1 MFCEKCGKELPADA
15 RFCEHCGNPVTREE
29 SLLDR
34 AKRQDQAALAEIYEQ
49 TSGAVYRVLKVLIKN
64 DEDTVQDLLQDTY
77 VKAFTRL
84 DQLQDESKLLPWLKT
99 IANNSA
105 KDWLKKCK
113 PVLFTAMAGNE
124 GNEETEDLSFEE
136 NIETDRIDENPE
148 LAMDEKEVRRLVME
162 ILNQLPEDQRVVLGM
177 FYYEDMSVKE
187 IASILEVSDNT
198 VKSRLNYGRKKVK
211 ELVLDLEKKGT
222 KLYNVA
228 PFTFFVYLLYRL
240 GKSTSVEAAELDILQ
255 TALHTALQRTAA
267 QEIYKKAGHTA
278 QEAAGQTVQNH
289 AENMTSQAA
298 THTASTGAGNGAS
311 EAASTVHHASQA
323 ASAASKAA
331 GAAAGTAAR
340 HAGLKV
346 AAVILAGVVGGGGI
360 TYGVVKNADKIP
372 VIQNIAEDNEGPS
385 VKVAEKPEE
394 EENTEEPA
402 DTEEEKEDT
411 EDAEDTE
418 DKAETETPKTD
429 EEIYKEFYE
438 EYVRNENLQVID
450 NNSQLEYHPYEGA
463 YQQDLMLGCHMEDF
477 GGDGRQ
483 ELLLLRTKEENWEYD
498 VTPPDPEVNRVL
510 VLELYGIED
519 QEVFQRQT
527 LKMPGS
533 ALNEIVSYVK
543 EQIGMERIGTD
554 FYLCRY
560 GMYHGSAGPGSHYN
574 TIVKVTD
581 NELQMTH
588 KLYYV
593 SSGNYAMNGACEVD
607 GTSYFTGNADTD
619 ENFINSV
626 IQQYNIS
633 AYQDVSLPFLFNLN
647 REEITAQEMN
657 DTFVVDNCF
666 TTPEQTAQ
674 VEAASRSGQVDN
686 TVYYYTSQINTQ
698 EMTIDGN
705 SYGKAVISGVEYN
718 GDNITFDWSYHKVTD
733 ADSDEYYQNS
743 SFVPREKTT
752 FQIIPETKYYTA
764 EFDTSTEQ
772 TTYDYYNRDEFLPL
786 KFNGLQLHMKVQN
799 GKILSM
805 YKTS

>member
-124 GNEETEDLSFEE
+124 GNEETEALSFEE
-136 NIETDRIDENPE
+136 NIEADRIDENPE

-240 GKSTSVEAAELDILQ
+240 GKSTSVEAAELDTLQ

-267 QEIYKKAGHTA
+267 T
-278 QEAAGQTVQNH
+278 T
-289 AENMTSQAA
+289 
-298 THTASTGAGNGAS
+298 STGAGSGAS

-331 GAAAGTAAR
+331 GAAAGSAAR

-346 AAVILAGVVGGGGI
+346 VAVILAGVVGGGGI

-372 VIQNIAEDNEGPS
+372 VIQNFVEENDAPV
-385 VKVAEKPEE
+385 VKVAEKPK
-394 EENTEEPA
+394 
-402 DTEEEKEDT
+402 EEEKTESIEEPEVEVTEPAEEKPVDHTPVKTENNEKEDIIPT
-411 EDAEDTE
+411 DVIQEGTYGDNVHWYLGADGTLAVTGEGEIADVA
-418 DKAETETPKTD
+418 DMSSDSTPW
-429 EEIYKEFYE
+429 Y
-438 EYVRNENLQVID
+438 
-450 NNSQLEYHPYEGA
+450 A
-463 YQQDLMLGCHMEDF
+463 YQAQIRKIAI
-477 GGDGRQ
+477 GDGITRIGKG
-483 ELLLLRTKEENWEYD
+483 TFA
-498 VTPPDPEVNRVL
+498 
-510 VLELYGIED
+510 G
-519 QEVFQRQT
+519 
-527 LKMPGS
+527 MG
-533 ALNEIVSYVK
+533 YVK
-543 EQIGMERIGTD
+543 EITMADSVKEIGQSAFSGVMPRTADPGVQRTITLSQSLEKIDEYAFTESNLAEVNIPDSVREIGYAAFRRCYDLKSVTIGENSKLESIGNLAFED
-554 FYLCRY
+554 CTLDSGTINIPSTVKTIKSVAFGNGHFADQVVFSEQLQELGLRAFGY
-560 GMYHGSAGPGSHYN
+560 GSTGMN
-574 TIVKVTD
+574 KVF
-581 NELQMTH
+581 
-588 KLYYV
+588 
-593 SSGNYAMNGACEVD
+593 
-607 GTSYFTGNADTD
+607 FTGDAPVISDDTIAK
-619 ENFINSV
+619 N
-626 IQQYNIS
+626 
-633 AYQDVSLPFLFNLN
+633 PG
-647 REEITAQEMN
+647 
-657 DTFVVDNCF
+657 DTVFPDTTTMIYYPKDNPTWNNYDFTKLMKVVQA
-666 TTPEQTAQ
+666 T
-674 VEAASRSGQVDN
+674 GVDKKDM
-686 TVYYYTSQINTQ
+686 QHF
-698 EMTIDGN
+698 IDGE
-705 SYGKAVISGVEYN
+705 VE
-718 GDNITFDWSYHKVTD
+718 
-733 ADSDEYYQNS
+733 
-743 SFVPREKTT
+743 
-752 FQIIPETKYYTA
+752 
-764 EFDTSTEQ
+764 
-772 TTYDYYNRDEFLPL
+772 
-786 KFNGLQLHMKVQN
+786 
-799 GKILSM
+799 
-805 YKTS
+805 

>member
-124 GNEETEDLSFEE
+124 GNEETEALSFEE
-136 NIETDRIDENPE
+136 NIEADRIDESPE

-240 GKSTSVEAAELDILQ
+240 GKSTSVEAAELDTLQ

-267 QEIYKKAGHTA
+267 T
-278 QEAAGQTVQNH
+278 T
-289 AENMTSQAA
+289 
-298 THTASTGAGNGAS
+298 STGAGSGAS

-331 GAAAGTAAR
+331 GAAAGSAAR

-346 AAVILAGVVGGGGI
+346 AAVILAGVVGGGGV

-372 VIQNIAEDNEGPS
+372 VIQNFVEEKDAPV
-385 VKVAEKPEE
+385 VKVVEKPKEKE
-394 EENTEEPA
+394 KTESTEEPEA
-402 DTEEEKEDT
+402 EVTEPAEEKPVDHTSVKTESNEKENIIPEDVIQEGT
-411 EDAEDTE
+411 YGDNVHWYLGADGTLAVTGEGEIADVADMSS
-418 DKAETETPKTD
+418 DSTPW
-429 EEIYKEFYE
+429 Y
-438 EYVRNENLQVID
+438 
-450 NNSQLEYHPYEGA
+450 A
-463 YQQDLMLGCHMEDF
+463 YQAQIRKIAI
-477 GGDGRQ
+477 GDGITRIGKG
-483 ELLLLRTKEENWEYD
+483 TFA
-498 VTPPDPEVNRVL
+498 
-510 VLELYGIED
+510 G
-519 QEVFQRQT
+519 
-527 LKMPGS
+527 MG
-533 ALNEIVSYVK
+533 YVK
-543 EQIGMERIGTD
+543 EITMADSVKEIGQSAFSGVMPRTADPGVQRTITLSQSLEKIDEYAFTESNLAEVNIPDSVREIGYAAFRRCYDLKSVTIGENSKLESIGNLAFED
-554 FYLCRY
+554 CTLDAGIIYIPSTVKTIKSVAFGNGHFADQVVFSEQLQELGLCAFGY
-560 GMYHGSAGPGSHYN
+560 GSTGMN
-574 TIVKVTD
+574 KVF
-581 NELQMTH
+581 
-588 KLYYV
+588 
-593 SSGNYAMNGACEVD
+593 
-607 GTSYFTGNADTD
+607 FTGDAPVISDDTIAK
-619 ENFINSV
+619 N
-626 IQQYNIS
+626 
-633 AYQDVSLPFLFNLN
+633 PG
-647 REEITAQEMN
+647 
-657 DTFVVDNCF
+657 DTVFPDTTTMIYYPKDNPTWNNYDFTKLMKVVH
-666 TTPEQTAQ
+666 
-674 VEAASRSGQVDN
+674 ASGVDKKDM
-686 TVYYYTSQINTQ
+686 QHF
-698 EMTIDGN
+698 IDGE
-705 SYGKAVISGVEYN
+705 VE
-718 GDNITFDWSYHKVTD
+718 
-733 ADSDEYYQNS
+733 
-743 SFVPREKTT
+743 
-752 FQIIPETKYYTA
+752 
-764 EFDTSTEQ
+764 
-772 TTYDYYNRDEFLPL
+772 
-786 KFNGLQLHMKVQN
+786 
-799 GKILSM
+799 
-805 YKTS
+805 

>member
-124 GNEETEDLSFEE
+124 GNEETEALSFEE
-136 NIETDRIDENPE
+136 NIEADRIDENPE

-240 GKSTSVEAAELDILQ
+240 GKSTSVEAAELDTLQ
-255 TALHTALQRTAA
+255 TALHTALQR
-267 QEIYKKAGHTA
+267 
-278 QEAAGQTVQNH
+278 N
-289 AENMTSQAA
+289 AA
-298 THTASTGAGNGAS
+298 TTSTGAGSGAS

-346 AAVILAGVVGGGGI
+346 AAVILAGVVGGGGV

-372 VIQNIAEDNEGPS
+372 VIQNFVEENDAPV
-385 VKVAEKPEE
+385 VKVAEKPK
-394 EENTEEPA
+394 
-402 DTEEEKEDT
+402 EEEKT
-411 EDAEDTE
+411 ESIEE
-418 DKAETETPKTD
+418 PETEVTEPAEEKPVDHTPVKTENNEKED
-429 EEIYKEFYE
+429 IIPTDVIQEGTYGDNVHWYLGADGTLAVTGEGEIADVADMSSDYTPWY
-438 EYVRNENLQVID
+438 
-450 NNSQLEYHPYEGA
+450 A
-463 YQQDLMLGCHMEDF
+463 YQAQIRKIAI
-477 GGDGRQ
+477 GDGITRIG
-483 ELLLLRTKEENWEYD
+483 RGTFA
-498 VTPPDPEVNRVL
+498 
-510 VLELYGIED
+510 G
-519 QEVFQRQT
+519 
-527 LKMPGS
+527 MG
-533 ALNEIVSYVK
+533 YVK
-543 EQIGMERIGTD
+543 EITMADSVKEIGESAFSGFMPRTADPGVQRTVTLSQSLEKIDDYAFTESNLVAVEIPDSVREIGFAAFRRCYDLKSVTIGENSKLESIGNLAFED
-554 FYLCRY
+554 STLDSGTINIPSTVKTIKSVAFGNGHFADQVVFSEQLQELGMCAFGY
-560 GMYHGSAGPGSHYN
+560 GSTGMN
-574 TIVKVTD
+574 KVF
-581 NELQMTH
+581 
-588 KLYYV
+588 
-593 SSGNYAMNGACEVD
+593 
-607 GTSYFTGNADTD
+607 FTGDAPVISDDTIAK
-619 ENFINSV
+619 N
-626 IQQYNIS
+626 
-633 AYQDVSLPFLFNLN
+633 PG
-647 REEITAQEMN
+647 
-657 DTFVVDNCF
+657 DTVFPDTTTMIYYPKDNPTWNNYDFTKLMKVVQA
-666 TTPEQTAQ
+666 T
-674 VEAASRSGQVDN
+674 GVDKKDM
-686 TVYYYTSQINTQ
+686 QHF
-698 EMTIDGN
+698 IDGE
-705 SYGKAVISGVEYN
+705 VE
-718 GDNITFDWSYHKVTD
+718 
-733 ADSDEYYQNS
+733 
-743 SFVPREKTT
+743 
-752 FQIIPETKYYTA
+752 
-764 EFDTSTEQ
+764 
-772 TTYDYYNRDEFLPL
+772 
-786 KFNGLQLHMKVQN
+786 
-799 GKILSM
+799 
-805 YKTS
+805 

>member
-124 GNEETEDLSFEE
+124 GNEETEALSFEE
-136 NIETDRIDENPE
+136 NIEADRIDENPE

-240 GKSTSVEAAELDILQ
+240 GKSTSVEAAELDTLQ

-267 QEIYKKAGHTA
+267 T
-278 QEAAGQTVQNH
+278 T
-289 AENMTSQAA
+289 
-298 THTASTGAGNGAS
+298 STGAGSGAS

-331 GAAAGTAAR
+331 GAAAGSAAR

-346 AAVILAGVVGGGGI
+346 AAVILAGVVGGGGV

-372 VIQNIAEDNEGPS
+372 VIQNFVEEKDAPV
-385 VKVAEKPEE
+385 VKVVEKPKEKE
-394 EENTEEPA
+394 KTESTEEPEA
-402 DTEEEKEDT
+402 EVTEPAEEKPVDHTSVKTESNEKENIIPEDVIQEGT
-411 EDAEDTE
+411 YGDNVHWYLGADGTLAVTGEGEIADVADMSS
-418 DKAETETPKTD
+418 DSTPW
-429 EEIYKEFYE
+429 Y
-438 EYVRNENLQVID
+438 
-450 NNSQLEYHPYEGA
+450 A
-463 YQQDLMLGCHMEDF
+463 YQAQIRKIAI
-477 GGDGRQ
+477 GDGITRIGKG
-483 ELLLLRTKEENWEYD
+483 TFA
-498 VTPPDPEVNRVL
+498 
-510 VLELYGIED
+510 G
-519 QEVFQRQT
+519 
-527 LKMPGS
+527 MG
-533 ALNEIVSYVK
+533 YVK
-543 EQIGMERIGTD
+543 EITMADSVKEIGQSAFSGVMPRTADPGVQRTITLSQSLEKIDEYAFTESNLAEVNIPDSVREIGYAAFRRCYDLKSVTIGENSKLESIGNLAFED
-554 FYLCRY
+554 CTLDAGIIYIPSTVKTIKSVAFGNGHFADQVVFSEQLQELGLCAFGY
-560 GMYHGSAGPGSHYN
+560 GSTGMN
-574 TIVKVTD
+574 KVF
-581 NELQMTH
+581 
-588 KLYYV
+588 
-593 SSGNYAMNGACEVD
+593 
-607 GTSYFTGNADTD
+607 FTGDAPVISDDTIAK
-619 ENFINSV
+619 N
-626 IQQYNIS
+626 
-633 AYQDVSLPFLFNLN
+633 PG
-647 REEITAQEMN
+647 
-657 DTFVVDNCF
+657 DTVFPDTTTMIYYPKDNPTWNNYDFTKLMKVVH
-666 TTPEQTAQ
+666 
-674 VEAASRSGQVDN
+674 ASGVDKKDM
-686 TVYYYTSQINTQ
+686 QHF
-698 EMTIDGN
+698 IDGE
-705 SYGKAVISGVEYN
+705 VE
-718 GDNITFDWSYHKVTD
+718 
-733 ADSDEYYQNS
+733 
-743 SFVPREKTT
+743 
-752 FQIIPETKYYTA
+752 
-764 EFDTSTEQ
+764 
-772 TTYDYYNRDEFLPL
+772 
-786 KFNGLQLHMKVQN
+786 
-799 GKILSM
+799 
-805 YKTS
+805 

>member
-124 GNEETEDLSFEE
+124 GNEETEALSFEE
-136 NIETDRIDENPE
+136 NIEADRIDENPE

-240 GKSTSVEAAELDILQ
+240 GKSTSVEAAELDTLQ

-267 QEIYKKAGHTA
+267 T
-278 QEAAGQTVQNH
+278 T
-289 AENMTSQAA
+289 
-298 THTASTGAGNGAS
+298 STGAGSGAS

-331 GAAAGTAAR
+331 GTAAGTAAR

-346 AAVILAGVVGGGGI
+346 AAVILAGVVGGGGV

-372 VIQNIAEDNEGPS
+372 VIQNFVEEKDAPV
-385 VKVAEKPEE
+385 VKVVEKPKEKE
-394 EENTEEPA
+394 KTESTEEPEA
-402 DTEEEKEDT
+402 EVTEPAEEKPVDHTSVKTESNEKENIIPEDVIQEGT
-411 EDAEDTE
+411 YGDNVHWYLGADGTLAVTGEGEIADVADMSS
-418 DKAETETPKTD
+418 DSTPW
-429 EEIYKEFYE
+429 Y
-438 EYVRNENLQVID
+438 
-450 NNSQLEYHPYEGA
+450 A
-463 YQQDLMLGCHMEDF
+463 YQAQIRKIAI
-477 GGDGRQ
+477 GDGITRIGKG
-483 ELLLLRTKEENWEYD
+483 TFA
-498 VTPPDPEVNRVL
+498 
-510 VLELYGIED
+510 G
-519 QEVFQRQT
+519 
-527 LKMPGS
+527 MG
-533 ALNEIVSYVK
+533 YVK
-543 EQIGMERIGTD
+543 EITMADSVKEIGQSAFSGVMPRTADPGVQRTITLSQSLEKIDEYAFTESNLAEVNIPDSVREIGYAAFRRCYDLKSVTIGENSKLESIGNLAFED
-554 FYLCRY
+554 CTLDAGIIYIPSTVKTIKSVAFGNGHFADQVVFSEQLQELGLCAFGY
-560 GMYHGSAGPGSHYN
+560 GSTGMN
-574 TIVKVTD
+574 KVF
-581 NELQMTH
+581 
-588 KLYYV
+588 
-593 SSGNYAMNGACEVD
+593 
-607 GTSYFTGNADTD
+607 FTGDAPVISDDTIAK
-619 ENFINSV
+619 N
-626 IQQYNIS
+626 
-633 AYQDVSLPFLFNLN
+633 PG
-647 REEITAQEMN
+647 
-657 DTFVVDNCF
+657 DTVFPDTTTMIYYPKDNPTWNNYDFTKLMKVVH
-666 TTPEQTAQ
+666 
-674 VEAASRSGQVDN
+674 ASGVDKKDM
-686 TVYYYTSQINTQ
+686 QHF
-698 EMTIDGN
+698 IDGE
-705 SYGKAVISGVEYN
+705 VE
-718 GDNITFDWSYHKVTD
+718 
-733 ADSDEYYQNS
+733 
-743 SFVPREKTT
+743 
-752 FQIIPETKYYTA
+752 
-764 EFDTSTEQ
+764 
-772 TTYDYYNRDEFLPL
+772 
-786 KFNGLQLHMKVQN
+786 
-799 GKILSM
+799 
-805 YKTS
+805 

>member
-124 GNEETEDLSFEE
+124 GNEETEALSFEE
-136 NIETDRIDENPE
+136 NIEADRIDENPE

-162 ILNQLPEDQRVVLGM
+162 ILNQLPEDRRVVLGM

-240 GKSTSVEAAELDILQ
+240 GKSTSVEAAELDTLQ

-267 QEIYKKAGHTA
+267 T
-278 QEAAGQTVQNH
+278 T
-289 AENMTSQAA
+289 
-298 THTASTGAGNGAS
+298 STGAGSGAS

-331 GAAAGTAAR
+331 GAAAGSAAR

-346 AAVILAGVVGGGGI
+346 VAVILAGVVGGGGI

-418 DKAETETPKTD
+418 DKAEAETPKTD

-633 AYQDVSLPFLFNLN
+633 AYQDVSLPLLFNLN

-666 TTPEQTAQ
+666 TASEQTAQ
-674 VEAASRSGQVDN
+674 VEAASQSGQVDN

-733 ADSDEYYQNS
+733 ANSDEYYQNS

-752 FQIIPETKYYTA
+752 FQITPETKYYTA
-764 EFDTSTEQ
+764 ELDTSTDQ
-772 TTYDYYNRDEFLPL
+772 TMYNYYNRDEFLPL

-799 GKILSM
+799 GTILSM
-805 YKTS
+805 YETS

>member
-124 GNEETEDLSFEE
+124 GNEETEALSFEE
-136 NIETDRIDENPE
+136 NIEADRIDENPE

-240 GKSTSVEAAELDILQ
+240 GKSTSVEAAELDTLQ

-267 QEIYKKAGHTA
+267 T
-278 QEAAGQTVQNH
+278 T
-289 AENMTSQAA
+289 
-298 THTASTGAGNGAS
+298 STGAGSGAS

-323 ASAASKAA
+323 ASASSKAA
-331 GAAAGTAAR
+331 GAAAGSAAR

-372 VIQNIAEDNEGPS
+372 VIQNFVEENDAPV
-385 VKVAEKPEE
+385 VKVAEKPK
-394 EENTEEPA
+394 
-402 DTEEEKEDT
+402 EEEKTESIEEPEVEVTEPAEEKPVDHTPVKTENNEKEDIIPT
-411 EDAEDTE
+411 DVIQEGTYGDNVHWYLGADGTLAVTGEGEIADVA
-418 DKAETETPKTD
+418 DMSSDSTPW
-429 EEIYKEFYE
+429 Y
-438 EYVRNENLQVID
+438 
-450 NNSQLEYHPYEGA
+450 A
-463 YQQDLMLGCHMEDF
+463 YQAQIRKIAI
-477 GGDGRQ
+477 GDGITRIGKG
-483 ELLLLRTKEENWEYD
+483 TFA
-498 VTPPDPEVNRVL
+498 
-510 VLELYGIED
+510 G
-519 QEVFQRQT
+519 
-527 LKMPGS
+527 MG
-533 ALNEIVSYVK
+533 YVK
-543 EQIGMERIGTD
+543 EITMADSVKEIGQSAFSGVMPRTADPGVQRTITLSQSLEKIDEYAFTESNLAEVNIPDSVREIGYAAFRRCYDLKSVTIGENSKLESIGNLAFED
-554 FYLCRY
+554 CTLDAGIIYIPSTVKTIKSVAFGNGHFADQVVFSEQLQELGLCAFGY
-560 GMYHGSAGPGSHYN
+560 GSTGMN
-574 TIVKVTD
+574 KVF
-581 NELQMTH
+581 
-588 KLYYV
+588 
-593 SSGNYAMNGACEVD
+593 
-607 GTSYFTGNADTD
+607 FTGDAPVISDDTIAK
-619 ENFINSV
+619 N
-626 IQQYNIS
+626 
-633 AYQDVSLPFLFNLN
+633 PG
-647 REEITAQEMN
+647 
-657 DTFVVDNCF
+657 DTVFPDTTTMIYYPKDNPTWNNYDFTKLMKVVQA
-666 TTPEQTAQ
+666 T
-674 VEAASRSGQVDN
+674 GVDKKDM
-686 TVYYYTSQINTQ
+686 QHF
-698 EMTIDGN
+698 IDGE
-705 SYGKAVISGVEYN
+705 VE
-718 GDNITFDWSYHKVTD
+718 
-733 ADSDEYYQNS
+733 
-743 SFVPREKTT
+743 
-752 FQIIPETKYYTA
+752 
-764 EFDTSTEQ
+764 
-772 TTYDYYNRDEFLPL
+772 
-786 KFNGLQLHMKVQN
+786 
-799 GKILSM
+799 
-805 YKTS
+805 

>member
-124 GNEETEDLSFEE
+124 GNEETEALSFEE
-136 NIETDRIDENPE
+136 NIEADRIDESPE

-240 GKSTSVEAAELDILQ
+240 GKSTSVEAAELDTLQ

-267 QEIYKKAGHTA
+267 T
-278 QEAAGQTVQNH
+278 T
-289 AENMTSQAA
+289 
-298 THTASTGAGNGAS
+298 STGAGSGAS

-331 GAAAGTAAR
+331 GTAAGTAAR

-346 AAVILAGVVGGGGI
+346 AAVILAGVVGGGGV

-372 VIQNIAEDNEGPS
+372 VIQNFVEENDAPV
-385 VKVAEKPEE
+385 VKVAEKPKEKE
-394 EENTEEPA
+394 KTESTEEPE
-402 DTEEEKEDT
+402 TEVTEPAEEKPVDHTPVKT
-411 EDAEDTE
+411 ESNEKENIIPADVIQEGTYGDNVHWYLGADGTLAVTGEGEIADVA
-418 DKAETETPKTD
+418 DMSSDSTPW
-429 EEIYKEFYE
+429 Y
-438 EYVRNENLQVID
+438 
-450 NNSQLEYHPYEGA
+450 A
-463 YQQDLMLGCHMEDF
+463 YQAQIRKIAI
-477 GGDGRQ
+477 GD
-483 ELLLLRTKEENWEYD
+483 
-498 VTPPDPEVNRVL
+498 
-510 VLELYGIED
+510 
-519 QEVFQRQT
+519 
-527 LKMPGS
+527 
-533 ALNEIVSYVK
+533 EITRIGKGTFAGMGYVK
-543 EQIGMERIGTD
+543 EITMADSVKEIGQSAFSGVMPRTADPGVQRTITLSQSLEKIDEYAFTESNLAEVNIPDSVREIGYAAFRRCYDLKSVTIGENSKLESIGNLAFED
-554 FYLCRY
+554 CTLDAGIIYIPSTVKTIKSVAFGNGHFADQVVFSEQLQELGLCAFGY
-560 GMYHGSAGPGSHYN
+560 GSTGMN
-574 TIVKVTD
+574 KVF
-581 NELQMTH
+581 
-588 KLYYV
+588 
-593 SSGNYAMNGACEVD
+593 
-607 GTSYFTGNADTD
+607 FTGDAPVISDDTIAK
-619 ENFINSV
+619 N
-626 IQQYNIS
+626 
-633 AYQDVSLPFLFNLN
+633 PG
-647 REEITAQEMN
+647 
-657 DTFVVDNCF
+657 DTVFPDTTTMIYYPKDNPTWNNYDFTKLMKVVH
-666 TTPEQTAQ
+666 
-674 VEAASRSGQVDN
+674 ASGVDKKDM
-686 TVYYYTSQINTQ
+686 QHF
-698 EMTIDGN
+698 IDGE
-705 SYGKAVISGVEYN
+705 VE
-718 GDNITFDWSYHKVTD
+718 
-733 ADSDEYYQNS
+733 
-743 SFVPREKTT
+743 
-752 FQIIPETKYYTA
+752 
-764 EFDTSTEQ
+764 
-772 TTYDYYNRDEFLPL
+772 
-786 KFNGLQLHMKVQN
+786 
-799 GKILSM
+799 
-805 YKTS
+805 

>member
-124 GNEETEDLSFEE
+124 GNEETEALSFEE
-136 NIETDRIDENPE
+136 NIEADRIDENPE
-148 LAMDEKEVRRLVME
+148 LAIDEKEVRRLVME

-240 GKSTSVEAAELDILQ
+240 GKSTSVEAAELDTLQ

-267 QEIYKKAGHTA
+267 T
-278 QEAAGQTVQNH
+278 T
-289 AENMTSQAA
+289 
-298 THTASTGAGNGAS
+298 STGAGSGAS

-323 ASAASKAA
+323 VSAASKAA
-331 GAAAGTAAR
+331 GVAAGSAAR

-394 EENTEEPA
+394 E
-402 DTEEEKEDT
+402 
-411 EDAEDTE
+411 
-418 DKAETETPKTD
+418 
-429 EEIYKEFYE
+429 
-438 EYVRNENLQVID
+438 
-450 NNSQLEYHPYEGA
+450 
-463 YQQDLMLGCHMEDF
+463 
-477 GGDGRQ
+477 
-483 ELLLLRTKEENWEYD
+483 
-498 VTPPDPEVNRVL
+498 L
-510 VLELYGIED
+510 V
-519 QEVFQRQT
+519 
-527 LKMPGS
+527 
-533 ALNEIVSYVK
+533 
-543 EQIGMERIGTD
+543 
-554 FYLCRY
+554 
-560 GMYHGSAGPGSHYN
+560 
-574 TIVKVTD
+574 
-581 NELQMTH
+581 
-588 KLYYV
+588 
-593 SSGNYAMNGACEVD
+593 
-607 GTSYFTGNADTD
+607 YF
-619 ENFINSV
+619 
-626 IQQYNIS
+626 
-633 AYQDVSLPFLFNLN
+633 
-647 REEITAQEMN
+647 
-657 DTFVVDNCF
+657 
-666 TTPEQTAQ
+666 
-674 VEAASRSGQVDN
+674 
-686 TVYYYTSQINTQ
+686 
-698 EMTIDGN
+698 
-705 SYGKAVISGVEYN
+705 
-718 GDNITFDWSYHKVTD
+718 
-733 ADSDEYYQNS
+733 
-743 SFVPREKTT
+743 
-752 FQIIPETKYYTA
+752 
-764 EFDTSTEQ
+764 
-772 TTYDYYNRDEFLPL
+772 
-786 KFNGLQLHMKVQN
+786 
-799 GKILSM
+799 
-805 YKTS
+805 

>member
-124 GNEETEDLSFEE
+124 GNEETEALSFEE
-136 NIETDRIDENPE
+136 NIEADRIDENPE

-240 GKSTSVEAAELDILQ
+240 GKSTSVEAAELDTLQ

-267 QEIYKKAGHTA
+267 QEIYKNAGHTA
-278 QEAAGQTVQNH
+278 QEVAGQTVQNH
-289 AENMTSQAA
+289 AESMTSQAA
-298 THTASTGAGNGAS
+298 THTASTGAS

-323 ASAASKAA
+323 ASAVSKAA

-346 AAVILAGVVGGGGI
+346 AAVILAGIVGGGGV

-394 EENTEEPA
+394 EESTEETA

-418 DKAETETPKTD
+418 DKAEAETPKTD

-581 NELQMTH
+581 DELQMTH

-593 SSGNYAMNGACEVD
+593 SSGNYAMSGACEVD

-633 AYQDVSLPFLFNLN
+633 AYQDISLPLLFNLN

-657 DTFVVDNCF
+657 DTFVVDN
-666 TTPEQTAQ
+666 
-674 VEAASRSGQVDN
+674 
-686 TVYYYTSQINTQ
+686 
-698 EMTIDGN
+698 
-705 SYGKAVISGVEYN
+705 
-718 GDNITFDWSYHKVTD
+718 
-733 ADSDEYYQNS
+733 
-743 SFVPREKTT
+743 
-752 FQIIPETKYYTA
+752 
-764 EFDTSTEQ
+764 
-772 TTYDYYNRDEFLPL
+772 
-786 KFNGLQLHMKVQN
+786 
-799 GKILSM
+799 
-805 YKTS
+805 

>member
-124 GNEETEDLSFEE
+124 GNEETEALSFEE
-136 NIETDRIDENPE
+136 NIEADRIDENPE

-240 GKSTSVEAAELDILQ
+240 GKSTSVEAAELDTLQ

-267 QEIYKKAGHTA
+267 T
-278 QEAAGQTVQNH
+278 T
-289 AENMTSQAA
+289 
-298 THTASTGAGNGAS
+298 STGAGSGAS

-331 GAAAGTAAR
+331 GAAAGSAAR

-346 AAVILAGVVGGGGI
+346 VAVILAGAVGGGGV

-372 VIQNIAEDNEGPS
+372 VIQNFVEENDAPV
-385 VKVAEKPEE
+385 VKVAEKPK
-394 EENTEEPA
+394 
-402 DTEEEKEDT
+402 EEEKTESIEEPEVEVTEPAEEKPVDHTPVKTENNEKEDIIPT
-411 EDAEDTE
+411 DVIQEGTYGDNVHWYLGADGTLAVTGEGEIADVA
-418 DKAETETPKTD
+418 DMSSDSTPW
-429 EEIYKEFYE
+429 Y
-438 EYVRNENLQVID
+438 
-450 NNSQLEYHPYEGA
+450 A
-463 YQQDLMLGCHMEDF
+463 YQAQIRKIAI
-477 GGDGRQ
+477 GDGITRIGKG
-483 ELLLLRTKEENWEYD
+483 TFA
-498 VTPPDPEVNRVL
+498 
-510 VLELYGIED
+510 G
-519 QEVFQRQT
+519 
-527 LKMPGS
+527 MG
-533 ALNEIVSYVK
+533 YVK
-543 EQIGMERIGTD
+543 EITMADSVKEIGQSAFSGVMPRTADPGVQRTITLSQSLEKIDEYAFTESNLAEVNIPDSVREIGYAAFRRCYDLKSVTIGENSKLESIGNLAFED
-554 FYLCRY
+554 CTLDSGTINIPSTVKTIKSVAFGNGHFADQVVFSEQLQELGLRAFGY
-560 GMYHGSAGPGSHYN
+560 GSTGMN
-574 TIVKVTD
+574 KVF
-581 NELQMTH
+581 
-588 KLYYV
+588 
-593 SSGNYAMNGACEVD
+593 
-607 GTSYFTGNADTD
+607 FTGDAPVISDDTIAK
-619 ENFINSV
+619 N
-626 IQQYNIS
+626 
-633 AYQDVSLPFLFNLN
+633 PG
-647 REEITAQEMN
+647 
-657 DTFVVDNCF
+657 DTVFPDTTTMIYYPKDNPTWNNYDFTKLMKVVQA
-666 TTPEQTAQ
+666 T
-674 VEAASRSGQVDN
+674 GVDKKDM
-686 TVYYYTSQINTQ
+686 QHF
-698 EMTIDGN
+698 IDGE
-705 SYGKAVISGVEYN
+705 VE
-718 GDNITFDWSYHKVTD
+718 
-733 ADSDEYYQNS
+733 
-743 SFVPREKTT
+743 
-752 FQIIPETKYYTA
+752 
-764 EFDTSTEQ
+764 
-772 TTYDYYNRDEFLPL
+772 
-786 KFNGLQLHMKVQN
+786 
-799 GKILSM
+799 
-805 YKTS
+805 

>member
-124 GNEETEDLSFEE
+124 GNEETEALSFEE
-136 NIETDRIDENPE
+136 NIEADRIDESPE

-240 GKSTSVEAAELDILQ
+240 GKSTSVEAAELDTLQ

-267 QEIYKKAGHTA
+267 
-278 QEAAGQTVQNH
+278 
-289 AENMTSQAA
+289 
-298 THTASTGAGNGAS
+298 TASTGAGSGAS

-331 GAAAGTAAR
+331 GAAAGSAAR

-346 AAVILAGVVGGGGI
+346 AAVILAGVVGGGGV

-372 VIQNIAEDNEGPS
+372 VIQNFVEENDAPV
-385 VKVAEKPEE
+385 VKVVEKPKEKE
-394 EENTEEPA
+394 KTESTEEPEA
-402 DTEEEKEDT
+402 EVTEPAEEKPVDHTSVKTESNEKENIIPEDVIQEGT
-411 EDAEDTE
+411 YGDNVHWYLGADGTLAVTGEGEIADVADMSS
-418 DKAETETPKTD
+418 DSTPW
-429 EEIYKEFYE
+429 Y
-438 EYVRNENLQVID
+438 
-450 NNSQLEYHPYEGA
+450 A
-463 YQQDLMLGCHMEDF
+463 YQAQIRKIAI
-477 GGDGRQ
+477 GDGITRIGKG
-483 ELLLLRTKEENWEYD
+483 TFA
-498 VTPPDPEVNRVL
+498 
-510 VLELYGIED
+510 G
-519 QEVFQRQT
+519 
-527 LKMPGS
+527 MG
-533 ALNEIVSYVK
+533 YVK
-543 EQIGMERIGTD
+543 EITMADSVKEIGQSAFSGVMPRTADPGVQRTITLSQSLEKIDEYAFTESNLAEVNIPDSVREIGYAAFRRCYDLKSVTIGENSKLESIGNLAFED
-554 FYLCRY
+554 CTLDSGTINIPSTVKTIKSVAFGNGHFADQVVFSEQLQELGLCAFGY
-560 GMYHGSAGPGSHYN
+560 GSTGMN
-574 TIVKVTD
+574 KVF
-581 NELQMTH
+581 
-588 KLYYV
+588 
-593 SSGNYAMNGACEVD
+593 
-607 GTSYFTGNADTD
+607 FTGDAPVISDDTIAK
-619 ENFINSV
+619 N
-626 IQQYNIS
+626 
-633 AYQDVSLPFLFNLN
+633 PG
-647 REEITAQEMN
+647 
-657 DTFVVDNCF
+657 DTVFPDTTTMIYYPKDNPTWNNYDFTKLMKVVH
-666 TTPEQTAQ
+666 
-674 VEAASRSGQVDN
+674 ASGVDKKDM
-686 TVYYYTSQINTQ
+686 QHF
-698 EMTIDGN
+698 IDGE
-705 SYGKAVISGVEYN
+705 VE
-718 GDNITFDWSYHKVTD
+718 
-733 ADSDEYYQNS
+733 
-743 SFVPREKTT
+743 
-752 FQIIPETKYYTA
+752 
-764 EFDTSTEQ
+764 
-772 TTYDYYNRDEFLPL
+772 
-786 KFNGLQLHMKVQN
+786 
-799 GKILSM
+799 
-805 YKTS
+805 

>member
-124 GNEETEDLSFEE
+124 GNEETEALSFEE
-136 NIETDRIDENPE
+136 NIEADRIDENPE

-240 GKSTSVEAAELDILQ
+240 GKSTSVEAAELDTLQ

-267 QEIYKKAGHTA
+267 T
-278 QEAAGQTVQNH
+278 T
-289 AENMTSQAA
+289 
-298 THTASTGAGNGAS
+298 STGAGSGAS

-331 GAAAGTAAR
+331 GAAAGSAAR

-346 AAVILAGVVGGGGI
+346 AAVILAGVVGGGGV

-394 EENTEEPA
+394 EENTESTEEPEAEVTEPA
-402 DTEEEKEDT
+402 EEKPVDHTSVKTESNEKENIIPEDVIQEGT
-411 EDAEDTE
+411 YGDNVHWYLGADGTLAVTGEGEIADVADMSS
-418 DKAETETPKTD
+418 DSTPW
-429 EEIYKEFYE
+429 Y
-438 EYVRNENLQVID
+438 
-450 NNSQLEYHPYEGA
+450 A
-463 YQQDLMLGCHMEDF
+463 YQAQIRKIAI
-477 GGDGRQ
+477 GDGITRIGKG
-483 ELLLLRTKEENWEYD
+483 TFA
-498 VTPPDPEVNRVL
+498 
-510 VLELYGIED
+510 G
-519 QEVFQRQT
+519 
-527 LKMPGS
+527 MG
-533 ALNEIVSYVK
+533 YVK
-543 EQIGMERIGTD
+543 EITMADSVKEIGQSAFSGVMPRTADPGVQRTITLSQSLEKIDEYAFTESNLAEVNIPDSVREIGYAAFRRCYDLKSVTIGENSKLESIGNLAFED
-554 FYLCRY
+554 CTLDSGTINIPSTVKTIKSVAFGNGHFADQVVFSEQLQELGLCAFGY
-560 GMYHGSAGPGSHYN
+560 GSTGMN
-574 TIVKVTD
+574 KVF
-581 NELQMTH
+581 
-588 KLYYV
+588 
-593 SSGNYAMNGACEVD
+593 
-607 GTSYFTGNADTD
+607 FTGDAPVISDDTIAK
-619 ENFINSV
+619 N
-626 IQQYNIS
+626 
-633 AYQDVSLPFLFNLN
+633 PG
-647 REEITAQEMN
+647 
-657 DTFVVDNCF
+657 DTVFPDTTTMIYYPKDNPTWNNYDFTKLMKVVH
-666 TTPEQTAQ
+666 
-674 VEAASRSGQVDN
+674 ASGVDKKDM
-686 TVYYYTSQINTQ
+686 QHF
-698 EMTIDGN
+698 IDGE
-705 SYGKAVISGVEYN
+705 VE
-718 GDNITFDWSYHKVTD
+718 
-733 ADSDEYYQNS
+733 
-743 SFVPREKTT
+743 
-752 FQIIPETKYYTA
+752 
-764 EFDTSTEQ
+764 
-772 TTYDYYNRDEFLPL
+772 
-786 KFNGLQLHMKVQN
+786 
-799 GKILSM
+799 
-805 YKTS
+805 